1 MGCYGINVQ
10 TNSKEQHSA
19 KKFKKYDSLYP
30 HGTVLL
36 KITLDINI
44 MKELLISFLQISR

>member
-30 HGTVLL
+30 HGTVML